1 MWRILKADLAYDKLV
16 LFIAYGLVFFLKF
29 GEFYQEIFSSL
40 IIAFIAIGI
49 MGSESDKE
57 RRERLQTLLPI
68 PAKTLSVSRLLF
80 VIIFQA
86 GMFILWMITALVE
99 PGGSPLLTICI
110 MFTANALFL
119 ILINCLIL
127 YTDLGFYRN
136 KRYRYIFW
144 AVVLIIAPA
153 IAWVFYNGKMLFF
166 LQKSASMITVV
177 VETIVYNLIC
187 LIFFFVNYKV
197 FLGRSSYLK

>member
-1 MWRILKADLAYDKLV
+1 MWRILKADLAYNKLV
-16 LFIAYGLVFFLKF
+16 LFIAYSLVFFLKF
-29 GEFYQEIFSSL
+29 GALYQEIFSSL

-57 RRERLQTLLPI
+57 RRERLQMLLPI
-68 PAKTLSVSRLLF
+68 PAKTLSASRLLF

-99 PGGSPLLTICI
+99 PCGSLLLTICI
-110 MFTANALFL
+110 MFIANALFF
-119 ILINCLIL
+119 ILINSLIL

-153 IAWVFYNGKMLFF
+153 IAWIFYNGKVLFF
-166 LQKSASMITVV
+166 LQENASMTAVV
-177 VETIVYNLIC
+177 IETIVYNLIC
-187 LIFFFVNYKV
+187 LAFFFVNYKV